1 MFPPRRRSTGV
12 PLTGDDGY
20 VHTALTPLCVPE
32 VAMQSCRTSNK
43 SGRATD
49 SWHRRSERASAVCTC
64 SSRSSVGARD
74 HLPRDRGV
82 SFFPGGAASHTKK
95 QPNQFLDTPSFRAQ
109 KGLFKAPLTFL
120 GLAVCIQQILNFA
133 DIPGMSTSS
142 IMPFHNVDPKLVHR
156 LPQGQQIWPRKLF
169 FVD

>member
-1 MFPPRRRSTGV
+1 
-12 PLTGDDGY
+12 
-20 VHTALTPLCVPE
+20 
-32 VAMQSCRTSNK
+32 MQSCRTSNK

-95 QPNQFLDTPSFRAQ
+95 SPNQILGTPSFGAQ
-109 KGLFKAPLTFL
+109 KGPFKVLPAFL
-120 GLAVCIQQILNFA
+120 ELAIRILQILTCA
-133 DIPGMSTSS
+133 DMPGM
-142 IMPFHNVDPKLVHR
+142 
-156 LPQGQQIWPRKLF
+156 
-169 FVD
+169 